1 VKISIAA
8 IGRMKSCPEAELLD
22 TYLSRARQQ
31 GRSVG
36 ITAVTAA
43 DTAESRKDTA
53 EARKDD
59 EARWLLATAGPAAS
73 LVVLDERGKALSSE
87 ELARLIRNELNAG
100 TGEIVFCLGGPD
112 GHGQAVRERAS
123 HVISFGRMTWPH
135 KLARVM
141 LAEQIYRAVTILVNH
156 PYHRE

>member
-1 VKISIAA
+1 MKVSIAA
-8 IGRMKSCPEAELLD
+8 IGRMKSGPEADLLD

-31 GRSVG
+31 GRTAG
-36 ITAVTAA
+36 ITAVTIA
-43 DTAESRKDTA
+43 DTAESRKDSA
-53 EARKDD
+53 DARKEE
-59 EARWLLATAGPAAS
+59 EARWLLGTAGSNAS
-73 LVVLDERGKALSSE
+73 IVALDERGKVLSSDE
-87 ELARLIRNELNAG
+87 FARLIRHELDTG

-112 GHGQAVRERAS
+112 GHGQTLRKAAS